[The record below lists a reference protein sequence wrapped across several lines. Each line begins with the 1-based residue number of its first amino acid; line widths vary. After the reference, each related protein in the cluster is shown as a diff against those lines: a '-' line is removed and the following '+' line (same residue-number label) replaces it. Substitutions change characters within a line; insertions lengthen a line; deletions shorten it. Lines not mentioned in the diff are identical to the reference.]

1 MSVRLLA
8 ATLSLV
14 QMVCL
19 DELVPDDDVLRRS
32 HARDCLHEDEGFARA
47 IEDFMLSEVV
57 AALLVCG
64 TSSTVG
70 VADPQAVP
78 QPK

>member
-1 MSVRLLA
+1 MAL
-8 ATLSLV
+8 
-14 QMVCL
+14 
-19 DELVPDDDVLRRS
+19 
-32 HARDCLHEDEGFARA
+32 
-47 IEDFMLSEVV
+47 
-57 AALLVCG
+57 LLVCG

>member
-1 MSVRLLA
+1 MKTRASP
-8 ATLSLV
+8 
-14 QMVCL
+14 
-19 DELVPDDDVLRRS
+19 ERS
-32 HARDCLHEDEGFARA
+32 RT
-47 IEDFMLSEVV
+47 SSSPEVMAV
-57 AALLVCG
+57 LLVCG